1 MDSAERIDAP
11 MAAALRDEQL
21 IAEWKRRS
29 GAARDAVAEE
39 LFERHYEQVARW
51 CYRFTNDRE
60 AAADLAQ
67 DVFLKAHRHL
77 HAFKGTST
85 FSTWLYSIV
94 RHEWLNGL
102 KRRRTDIEGED
113 VLADVAALE
122 ARPDA
127 LAEARDLATR
137 LKEFL
142 TANLDRT
149 EQVVF
154 TLHYGDDMTL
164 DAITRLLRLDNASGA
179 KAYIVSARR
188 KLARAAQR
196 VRARGEVL

>member
-1 MDSAERIDAP
+1 MHPAES
-11 MAAALRDEQL
+11 RDGQRPQELSDDEL
-21 IAEWKRRS
+21 ISEWRSRS
-29 GAARDAVAEE
+29 GAARDAVVEA
-39 LFERHYEQVARW
+39 LFERHYQRVARW

-67 DVFLKAHRHL
+67 EVFLKAHRHL
-77 HAFKGTST
+77 DGFKGTSA
-85 FSTWLYSIV
+85 FLTWLYSIV
-94 RHEWLNGL
+94 RNESLNWL
-102 KRRRTDIEGED
+102 KRLRTDVESEE
-113 VLADVAALE
+113 VLADVAALD

-127 LAEARDLATR
+127 VAEARDLAAR

-149 EQVVF
+149 EQAVF

-196 VRARGEVL
+196 VRARGGFR